1 MNNLDSLR
9 PLFISFV
16 LVLLATIMGAF
27 GSLFLKI
34 GSSSVKS
41 KNPLLLIRLIFKNKS
56 LFVGFLLYGA
66 STVPFLI
73 ALKFSELSIVYPLV
87 SLSYIWVILLSKH
100 FLKEKI
106 NKEKLIGIFL
116 IILGVVLIGLSS

>member
-56 LFVGFLLYGA
+56 LFVGFL
-66 STVPFLI
+66 F
-73 ALKFSELSIVYPLV
+73 
-87 SLSYIWVILLSKH
+87 
-100 FLKEKI
+100 
-106 NKEKLIGIFL
+106 
-116 IILGVVLIGLSS
+116 